1 MKVGAQKRTVMKSQ
15 QGQKK
20 IIKDEHNA
28 LLQFIHISLSL
39 SWMSK
44 LSQDGIPTI
53 VDKFSRNQKHKT

>member
-1 MKVGAQKRTVMKSQ
+1 MTTMPCYNSST
-15 QGQKK
+15 
-20 IIKDEHNA
+20 
-28 LLQFIHISLSL
+28 FSLSL